1 MRTIPAANIVHI
13 DPWGDVF
20 SISSSGS
27 LSEIDRIATVAMAL
41 LEHGELSADEIDQLM
56 RPTTTPSQS
65 NYSRRHGG
73 TGGRGTLHSWQSDYF
88 EVVDA
93 FFGYTTVRASDSRRR
108 GAATLPVP
116 SQSPMPA
123 HPESA

>member
-1 MRTIPAANIVHI
+1 M
-13 DPWGDVF
+13 
-20 SISSSGS
+20 
-27 LSEIDRIATVAMAL
+27 
-41 LEHGELSADEIDQLM
+41 
-56 RPTTTPSQS
+56 
-65 NYSRRHGG
+65 
-73 TGGRGTLHSWQSDYF
+73 LHSWQSDYF

-123 HPESA
+123 QPESAYVRLGLDGMSAGLLRDLRNIRHSVSDFKPSPRTNARASEKERNSRCR